1 MKNIPIGEVLKE
13 YGYITEEQLQQALAA
28 QKQNRSR
35 RLGEILEDMG
45 FVTERQKL
53 EALGQRMGLPVVD
66 LATYEVD
73 TDAVAKIPKQ
83 LALRHGV
90 IAVAQ
95 QGGHLVV
102 ATSDPL
108 NFYGTEEVRQI
119 TGMPVDSLL
128 AEKAPIDAAIA
139 HYYAEIGAKLAA
151 EQANKDV
158 EPLPISPIEVE
169 EGEGDAPVVKL
180 LASLL
185 DRGYNSGASDIHVE
199 PFEQQTSVRMRLD
212 GVIVDF
218 VTLSP
223 AIHPSL
229 ITRIKILAGLDIA
242 ERRQPQDGHFRQK
255 VDGQDVNIRVSIIP
269 TIYGEKAVLRFLN
282 QNTPIDR
289 AGQFGMDDDNYQKFS
304 QMLRSPHGIIYMTG
318 PTGSGKTTTLYM
330 ILEQMAQRTLNIST
344 IEDPVERDIFRINQM
359 QVNTAA
365 GLTFDAGLRALLRQD
380 PDVIMVGETRDSETA
395 SISVRAAIT
404 GHLVFSTL
412 HTNDALSAIVRL
424 QDMGL
429 PAYMV
434 ANSLVGIVAQ
444 RLVRKVCPHC
454 AEEYAPDE
462 TERAALG
469 VDLPRLRRGK
479 GCHICG
485 HTGYKGRIAIHEV
498 AVVDRQIRRMISAG
512 APMDDITQY
521 ARESQGMRT
530 LRDSAL
536 QLVKNGVTTVDEF
549 LKVTYYAD

>member
-344 IEDPVERDIFRINQM
+344 IEDPVERDIFRINQR

>member
-229 ITRIKILAGLDIA
+229 ITRITILAGLDIA
-242 ERRQPQDGHFRQK
+242 ERRQPQDGHFRQT

-512 APMDDITQY
+512 AAMDDITQY

>member
-469 VDLPRLRRGK
+469 VDLPLLRRGK

-512 APMDDITQY
+512 AAMDDITQY

>member
-128 AEKAPIDAAIA
+128 AEKAPIGAAIA

-380 PDVIMVGETRDSETA
+380 PDVIMVGETRDSEAA

-512 APMDDITQY
+512 AAMDDITQY

>member
-512 APMDDITQY
+512 AAMDDITQY